1 MFTKVKKT
9 KNAFPNISY
18 LQHERGKLISEINFI
33 QNYLT
38 LLTMVILKNWSRT
51 MYEVERCNTRTTY
64 DVVAL
69 SNTYQNKEETAD
81 T

>member
-1 MFTKVKKT
+1 
-9 KNAFPNISY
+9 
-18 LQHERGKLISEINFI
+18 
-33 QNYLT
+33 LT
-38 LLTMVILKNWSRT
+38 LLTMVIIKNWSRT